1 MRRIHSSLH
10 ENVAHSSAFRGVPA
24 RGFAGRMQ
32 SSSVPEPVPV
42 PTDAAACSGPDLG
55 ESHLGPIYPLPVHVD
70 ATGDEAPCQEQ
81 IKIHYSNRNMGH
93 SVLIRTCIAITHK
106 YCFISWRYLKDAVYM
121 YIYYRNI

>member
-32 SSSVPEPVPV
+32 SSSVPVPV

-70 ATGDEAPCQEQ
+70 ATGDESPCQEQ
-81 IKIHYSNRNMGH
+81 IKVHYSNKNMGH
-93 SVLIRTCIAITHK
+93 SVLIRTYIAITQK
-106 YCFISWRYLKDAVYM
+106 YCSISSLRYVKNVV